1 MANDGHGDGD
11 PPRSDPVLPYE
22 VNDAGYRAALR
33 GTAFACLTSTS
44 TYCGDL
50 SSPAHVSFATRLTTT
65 DRASQQASGASK
77 VCLSPTTLED
87 CRVAFLL
94 TGNPRACSHPGHPG
108 DLCGLEGSYLLRLRL
123 HGALPEQRVLAR
135 PFYFI
140 FYSCLFLLCLCFW
153 ACAFLRSLLTP
164 QVRYRSPRGR
174 GEGGAGHQPGR
185 ESPLPPA
192 VV

>member
-1 MANDGHGDGD
+1 M
-11 PPRSDPVLPYE
+11 
-22 VNDAGYRAALR
+22 R
-33 GTAFACLTSTS
+33 GTAFACLASTS
-44 TYCGDL
+44 TCCGDL
-50 SSPAHVSFATRLTTT
+50 SSPAHVSFATRLTT
-65 DRASQQASGASK
+65 SLSISIEGGSK

-140 FYSCLFLLCLCFW
+140 FLPLSLVLVLLGLYFLALF
-153 ACAFLRSLLTP
+153 AYPTSSISLAAWSG
-164 QVRYRSPRGR
+164 RRG
-174 GEGGAGHQPGR
+174 
-185 ESPLPPA
+185 SWPPA
-192 VV
+192 GSRIPITACRCLVHV